1 MGPNS
6 DAGKG
11 TLYINGEPISEVDE
25 IKISMEVEPSDFPP
39 NPDRCFLYRY
49 DGLPPVVAVEI
60 GVVDFQSPVEGA
72 GCGNPSKVGVEVA
85 ILNRC

>member
-1 MGPNS
+1 MP
-6 DAGKG
+6 GKEP
-11 TLYINGEPISEVDE
+11 YISTGNLFLKLINQNFNGSGAVRL
-25 IKISMEVEPSDFPP
+25 SP

-72 GCGNPSKVGVEVA
+72 GRGNPSKLG
-85 ILNRC
+85 LKWRY

>member
-39 NPDRCFLYRY
+39 ILTDVSFTVTMDCP
-49 DGLPPVVAVEI
+49 PPVVAVEI

-72 GCGNPSKVGVEVA
+72 GRGNPSKLG
-85 ILNRC
+85 LKWRY